1 MEKPQIIEQKEQFT
15 KQIEQLDIKKNA
27 LETELRIIKDNIQQL
42 VGAIKAA
49 DLFVDLDS
57 KEKTVEPTSTKEKP
71 TVTDKNK

>member
-15 KQIEQLDIKKNA
+15 KQIEQLEIKKNA
-27 LETELRIIKDNIQQL
+27 LETELKIIKDNIQQL

-57 KEKTVEPTSTKEKP
+57 KEKTVQPTSEKEKP

>member
-15 KQIEQLDIKKNA
+15 KQIEQLEIKKNA
-27 LETELRIIKDNIQQL
+27 LETELKIIKDNIQQL

-57 KEKTVEPTSTKEKP
+57 KEKTVQPTSEKEKP
-71 TVTDKNK
+71 TVTEKNK

>member
-1 MEKPQIIEQKEQFT
+1 MV
-15 KQIEQLDIKKNA
+15 
-27 LETELRIIKDNIQQL
+27 LRIIKDNIQQL

-71 TVTDKNK
+71 PVTDKNK

>member
-1 MEKPQIIEQKEQFT
+1 MLKPCIPEIVVFNSDE
-15 KQIEQLDIKKNA
+15 A

>member
-15 KQIEQLDIKKNA
+15 KQIEQLEIKKNA
-27 LETELRIIKDNIQQL
+27 LETELKIIKDNIQQL

-57 KEKTVEPTSTKEKP
+57 KEKTVEPTSEKEKP

>member
-15 KQIEQLDIKKNA
+15 KQIEQLEIKKNS
-27 LETELRIIKDNIQQL
+27 LETELKFIKDNIQQL

-49 DLFVDLDS
+49 DLFVELDS

-71 TVTDKNK
+71 TVTDKDK

>member
-15 KQIEQLDIKKNA
+15 KQIEQLEIKKNA
-27 LETELRIIKDNIQQL
+27 LETELKIIKDNIQQL

-57 KEKTVEPTSTKEKP
+57 KEKTVEPTSEKEKP
-71 TVTDKNK
+71 TVTEKNK